1 MRYLLAVTIALL
13 VTSGPATVADQYP
26 AAGVKNLQLTCA
38 QRKDVPP
45 QRVDAYCRCYIA
57 RVQSNVSWRE
67 HLLFDSAIGA
77 NGIDEMDPEAK
88 EIRERLLADASYC
101 YRKNVR

>member
-1 MRYLLAVTIALL
+1 
-13 VTSGPATVADQYP
+13 
-26 AAGVKNLQLTCA
+26 VKNLQLTCA

-88 EIRERLLADASYC
+88 EIRERLLADASSC

>member
-1 MRYLLAVTIALL
+1 MRYLPAVTMALL
-13 VTSGPATVADQYP
+13 VTSQSAAVADQYP
-26 AAGVKNLQLTCA
+26 AAGVRNLQFTCA

-45 QRVDAYCRCYIA
+45 QRVDAYCRCYVA

-88 EIRERLLADASYC
+88 EIRERLLADATYC